1 MLSCFA
7 LEGSKGMRR
16 AITASARPYIPTRWG
31 DGGSS
36 TSFGK
41 DLSSIMQFKLYV
53 SIVGDE
59 GWQSKSSRVAYGG
72 LVRGGVFDDFRAN
85 LTT

>member
-1 MLSCFA
+1 M
-7 LEGSKGMRR
+7 
-16 AITASARPYIPTRWG
+16 
-31 DGGSS
+31 
-36 TSFGK
+36 SFGK
-41 DLSSIMQFKLYV
+41 DLSSIMQLKLYV
-53 SIVGDE
+53 LIVGDE